1 VFCALS
7 NFQRFIIQSSHF
19 SFVMVVH
26 IVSFPKEEDDFDF
39 EERMTEIKI
48 ELEGLND
55 EAVGLAKQ
63 VATSFK
69 DLGL

>member
-1 VFCALS
+1 
-7 NFQRFIIQSSHF
+7 
-19 SFVMVVH
+19 MVVH